1 MNKFYK
7 QKNSGFTIIEA
18 MIAVFIL
25 TVSIASM
32 LGLTSSSISTAK
44 YTSNEIIANYLL
56 QEAID
61 SIRNT
66 RDTLVFQG
74 SNNSTDWTTFLNKY
88 GDKDSKTMCFSDN
101 GCIIDVNDFN
111 GSPSLL
117 VVEGCGSGGCKNIN
131 YVDRNGDDYGSFYN
145 YDDGVLS
152 RFNRTIKMSMVSG
165 YNNNQ
170 VKVEAIVSYTN
181 GSAGNKKTMSL
192 ITYLLNWQND

>member
-101 GCIIDVNDFN
+101 GW
-111 GSPSLL
+111 
-117 VVEGCGSGGCKNIN
+117 
-131 YVDRNGDDYGSFYN
+131 
-145 YDDGVLS
+145 
-152 RFNRTIKMSMVSG
+152 T
-165 YNNNQ
+165 
-170 VKVEAIVSYTN
+170 
-181 GSAGNKKTMSL
+181 
-192 ITYLLNWQND
+192 